1 MTKRELWATRVAEYR
16 ASGMGARKFCA
27 GREYTAQ
34 ALFYWMKQ
42 LRTEP
47 PVAPRMA
54 KVRRI
59 SESRGVAIE
68 VIRTRVELADGSLIA
83 STLAALSQS
92 VR

>member
-16 ASGMGARKFCA
+16 ASGLGARKFCE

-47 PVAPRMA
+47 SGAPRMA

-59 SESRGVAIE
+59 SEGRGVAIE